1 MTVTQIIEIS
11 GSRNRVYLDEQPAF
25 VLYQAELDKFRL
37 KEGQEIREEDYR
49 LIMEELLPRRVK
61 LRCMNLL
68 KSRDYTVWQLS
79 NKLKQDGY
87 PEEII
92 EEGIRYV
99 SSFHYLDDFRY
110 ASHYIASNEGSKSR
124 LQIERVLL
132 QKGIRRETLEGA
144 WQQWEEKGG
153 RQDEEEM
160 IRILLEKRHYQPETA
175 DDKEKRRIYA
185 FLFRRGFSA
194 SAISHALRIDS

>member
-11 GSRNRVYLDEQPAF
+11 GTRSRVYLDEQPAF
-25 VLYQAELDKFRL
+25 VLYQAELDQFRL
-37 KEGQEIREEDYR
+37 KEGQEVREADYR
-49 LIMEELLPRRVK
+49 MIMEELLPRRVK

-68 KSRDYTVWQLS
+68 KNRDYTVWQLS

-87 PEEII
+87 PDKII

-110 ASHYIASNEGSKSR
+110 ASDYIASNEGSKSR
-124 LQIERVLL
+124 LQIERTLL
-132 QKGIRRETLEGA
+132 QKGIRRETVEDA
-144 WQQWEEKGG
+144 WRQWEERGG
-153 RQDEEEM
+153 CQDEQEM
-160 IRILLEKRHYQPETA
+160 IRRLLEKRHYRPETA

-185 FLFRRGFSA
+185 FLLRRGFSA
-194 SAISHALRIDS
+194 SAISHALRVDS